1 MPESPAFALKH
12 RVHREP
18 KVEEVRDTFLL
29 LLVLILKASQFFP
42 FTHLTCR
49 STTATLLLITLNLVG
64 VFLCQV
70 KQHSPVKA
78 PPVPH
83 FGLPFQPRLPEN
95 HHVEVCPFSF
105 EERERERKVLKEKRL
120 EDKRN
125 EEVKSL
131 ILNMSLNRGIRT
143 KTKSLSRLQLSRYLS
158 LRHSHFQTLT
168 L

>member
-18 KVEEVRDTFLL
+18 KVEEVRDIFCCCCCCMYRLYKLL
-29 LLVLILKASQFFP
+29 SSPSLHSPNVPSHHSHPHVNNLKPGGDFAF
-42 FTHLTCR
+42 
-49 STTATLLLITLNLVG
+49 
-64 VFLCQV
+64 CQV
-70 KQHSPVKA
+70 KQPSPVKA

-105 EERERERKVLKEKRL
+105 EERERERRVLKEKRL
-120 EDKRN
+120 ADQRN

-131 ILNMSLNRGIRT
+131 VLNLSLYRGIRT
-143 KTKSLSRLQLSRYLS
+143 KC
-158 LRHSHFQTLT
+158 
-168 L
+168 